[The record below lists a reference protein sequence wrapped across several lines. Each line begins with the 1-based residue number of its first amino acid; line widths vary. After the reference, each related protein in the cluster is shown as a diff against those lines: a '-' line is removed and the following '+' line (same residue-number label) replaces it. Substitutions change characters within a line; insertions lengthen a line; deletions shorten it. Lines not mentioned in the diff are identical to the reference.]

1 MVDWLDIFLINLI
14 YCNFLS
20 KVGETH
26 MGLAGQM
33 LYSLIAVAVNL
44 LLVGGALAR

>member
-1 MVDWLDIFLINLI
+1 MVLFLKTYQFII
-14 YCNFLS
+14 YS
-20 KVGETH
+20 PKVGETH

-33 LYSLIAVAVNL
+33 LYSLVAVAVNL